1 MYIHRQYNVR
11 PLPLCPKPLNQPI
24 ERSVH
29 SERIGKLSKS
39 PVPVISVMIH
49 TNEPIDMATA
59 RVGLPAASLGRVS
72 NRVFSLKLIVFLL
85 ILSKHSERSPLK
97 THFKLAQHRKS
108 IAVINIEL
116 TTDIR

>member
-11 PLPLCPKPLNQPI
+11 SLPRCPKPLNQLR
-24 ERSVH
+24 ELGVH

-85 ILSKHSERSPLK
+85 ILSKHSERGPLK
-97 THFKLAQHRKS
+97 THFK
-108 IAVINIEL
+108 IA
-116 TTDIR
+116 